1 MMALADDVARL
12 VIDELW
18 SDDFIFGVVETA
30 LMRPGRGRSA
40 RGSNR
45 GGWRYEDRHDEL
57 MRFSRF
63 VYELMESVRTRSLT
77 AKDARLAVDAGP
89 YAGFVLIADS
99 KVRMVECL
107 AERFRAGDTAWVHGY
122 TEAGLPGSRV
132 LHVRS
137 WHDPSHR
144 RIA

>member
-1 MMALADDVARL
+1 MALADDVAQQE
-12 VIDELW
+12 IDSLW
-18 SDDFIFGVVETA
+18 GDDFAFGVVETA
-30 LMRPGRGRSA
+30 LMRPGRGRSV

-45 GGWRYEDRHDEL
+45 GGWRYEDRHGDL

-63 VYELMESVRTRSLT
+63 VYELMENLRTGSLT
-77 AKDARLAVDAGP
+77 AEDARRAVDAGP
-89 YAGFVLIADS
+89 YAGFVLVADS
-99 KVRMVECL
+99 KDRMVACL
-107 AERFRAGDTAWVHGY
+107 AERFRAGDTVWVHGY

-144 RIA
+144 RLA

>member
-1 MMALADDVARL
+1 MALADDVAQQ
-12 VIDELW
+12 VIEELW
-18 SDDFIFGVVETA
+18 SDAFVFGVVETA
-30 LMRPGRGRSA
+30 LMRPGRGRSV

-45 GGWRYEDRHDEL
+45 GGWRYEDRHGEL

-63 VYELMESVRTRSLT
+63 AYELMESLRTGSLT
-77 AKDARLAVDAGP
+77 AEDARRTVDAGP

-99 KVRMVECL
+99 KDQMVDCL

-144 RIA
+144 RLA